1 MSDIKRLGLSGS
13 ADYATAVKRYGGG
26 GDNNRPELGRWC
38 FIFNNSTTDIPLFE
52 KTDAE
57 MLAMYNNISSVS
69 TVAFQTGQY
78 AQYNNNNG
86 TTTLNNNTAVME
98 TVSGA
103 PCWSPATPS
112 QLFTAPPAC
121 PTNFQNDGVLY
132 DKDSATNDE
141 PGKTGIHHSTSDLGW
156 MFYQYA
162 GYICNSPFVA
172 NVNVRVCTWPVTGSN
187 NAETDSGS
195 TTSGI

>member
-26 GDNNRPELGRWC
+26 GDKNRPELGRWC

-86 TTTLNNNTAVME
+86 TTTLYNNTAVME

-112 QLFTAPPAC
+112 QPIFKMTAFYMTKTQPQ
-121 PTNFQNDGVLY
+121 TMNR
-132 DKDSATNDE
+132 
-141 PGKTGIHHSTSDLGW
+141 GKQV
-156 MFYQYA
+156 Y
-162 GYICNSPFVA
+162 
-172 NVNVRVCTWPVTGSN
+172 
-187 NAETDSGS
+187 
-195 TTSGI
+195 TTAQAI

>member
-86 TTTLNNNTAVME
+86 TTTLYNNTAVME

-103 PCWSPATPS
+103 PCWCEAEVQIHLMRQHFFS
-112 QLFTAPPAC
+112 
-121 PTNFQNDGVLY
+121 TNAQRRPI
-132 DKDSATNDE
+132 
-141 PGKTGIHHSTSDLGW
+141 PGIPGGQDT
-156 MFYQYA
+156 
-162 GYICNSPFVA
+162 V
-172 NVNVRVCTWPVTGSN
+172 
-187 NAETDSGS
+187 
-195 TTSGI
+195 